1 MELDAAGDIQVEGLL
16 SAGFR
21 SLKYPSTESPNGPS
35 TRTLRRKGRRGH
47 THPAT
52 HKMPLVPLAVSFG
65 YTSIPMRSL
74 QDPNFFHQPS
84 IMADWSR
91 GMPYGHTSK
100 QFPRQCPF
108 VVARQRFTAS
118 LELLLTRELLAER
131 AVLRYLWNGVS
142 PSPHS
147 AQQRKIISQTYQ
159 IAVIAATARARS
171 GPRRHQVL
179 PRQHDF
185 GLKFKAYD
193 FGGERYL
200 ATGKIIDD
208 AEIDRLRQHDAI
220 FLGAIGHPGVKP
232 GILEKGLL
240 LRLRFTLDQYINL
253 RPVKLF
259 PGVETPIKNKGP
271 EEIDYVVVRENSG
284 GAYTGCGGNV
294 MAGTPNEVATQEMIY
309 TRFQVERAL
318 RYAFDLVRSRHSRKK
333 PWRGLSPKDI
343 EAGKVG
349 QLTLCG
355 KTNVLTYLFGLWDRA
370 FHEIAAEYPDVKTDY
385 AHVDATTMWMGKNPE
400 WFDVIVTENLYGDI
414 ITDLGAMTQ
423 GGMGIAAGGNIN
435 PKGLSMFEP
444 IGGSAPKYTGLNVIN
459 PLAAICA
466 GAMML
471 DTLGERAA
479 AAAIEA
485 AVARVTPTMKSQ
497 SAGKMGFSR
506 TELGDAVVRALR
518 AARKA

>member
-1 MELDAAGDIQVEGLL
+1 
-16 SAGFR
+16 
-21 SLKYPSTESPNGPS
+21 
-35 TRTLRRKGRRGH
+35 
-47 THPAT
+47 
-52 HKMPLVPLAVSFG
+52 MP
-65 YTSIPMRSL
+65 
-74 QDPNFFHQPS
+74 
-84 IMADWSR
+84 
-91 GMPYGHTSK
+91 K
-100 QFPRQCPF
+100 
-108 VVARQRFTAS
+108 
-118 LELLLTRELLAER
+118 
-131 AVLRYLWNGVS
+131 
-142 PSPHS
+142 
-147 AQQRKIISQTYQ
+147 TYH
-159 IAVIAATARARS
+159 IAVIGGDGTGPEVVREGIKVLKAAA
-171 GPRRHQVL
+171 RRHE
-179 PRQHDF
+179 F
-185 GLKFKAYD
+185 GLKFTSFD

-208 AEIDRLRQHDAI
+208 KEIDALRRHDAI

-253 RPVKLF
+253 RPVRLY
-259 PGVETPIKNKGP
+259 PGVETPIRNKGP

-294 MAGTPNEVATQEMIY
+294 MAGTPHEVATQEMIY

-318 RYAFDLVRSRHSRKK
+318 RYAFDLVRKRHSKRN
-333 PWRGLSPKDI
+333 PWRGLSAQDR
-343 EAGKVG
+343 EAGKTG

-355 KTNVLTYLFGLWDRA
+355 KTNVLTYVFGLWERA

-385 AHVDATTMWMGKNPE
+385 AHVDATTMWMVKNPE
-400 WFDVIVTENLYGDI
+400 WFDVIVTENLFGDI

-435 PKGLSMFEP
+435 PQGLSMFEP

-471 DTLGERAA
+471 DTLGEHTA

-497 SAGKMGFSR
+497 SAGKMGYTT
-506 TELGDAVVRALR
+506 TELGDAVVKALR
-518 AARKA
+518 SAKP